1 MTKMTEKQKKWTM
14 KELRYKFLTYYQE
27 REHKIIPSA
36 PLVPENDSSTLFTSS
51 GMQPLV
57 PYLLGE
63 AHPAGKRLTDSQKSF
78 RAVDIE
84 EVGDA
89 RHTTFFEMLGNW
101 SLGDYFK
108 KEQLPWIFKF
118 LVDEVGLEPG
128 KLYVTVFAGDEKL
141 GIPADE
147 EAIEIWQKLFAECG
161 IEAKL
166 GERIFKY
173 DEHKNWWS
181 RSGEPAAMPTGE
193 PGGPDSEIF
202 YDFGAE
208 LKCHENSL
216 WKNEKCHPNCDC
228 GRFVEIANS
237 VFMQYKKQTDGSFT
251 QLQQKNVDYGGGLER
266 LMMAV
271 ENKADVF
278 ETSAFAPL
286 IEIILTGTDLKYAQL
301 NEEQKRQIRI
311 VADHYR
317 AAVMLMS
324 DGVLPSNK
332 EQGYILRRL
341 IRRSVLLADKLQL
354 KKDWSDKLVELLGE
368 QYGEVYPAVLDKQEL
383 IKGELNKEVKKFRA
397 TLNNGLKEFEKLQA
411 IDGKTAF
418 YLYESFGFP
427 LELTQELAA
436 EKAWTISEIEF
447 EQAKKEHQN
456 LSKSKSDEKFKGGLA
471 DAQALTV
478 EFHTATHLLLAAL
491 RKFVKVDCVQKG
503 SNITAE
509 RARLDFTL
517 DAPLS
522 EKQKTEV
529 MDQVNAW
536 IEADIPVEKT
546 FHTKED
552 ALKIVGGSVF
562 ADRYPDQVSVYAIKG
577 ASQEI
582 CVGPHVTHT
591 GEIGRVKIEKEKS
604 VSAGVRRIYLVKE

>member
-1 MTKMTEKQKKWTM
+1 MQTM
-14 KELRYKFLTYYQE
+14 NQLRSKFLHYY
-27 REHKIIPSA
+27 RDRDHAIIPSS

-63 AHPAGKRLTDSQKSF
+63 KHPAGKRLTDSQKSF

-108 KEQLPWIFKF
+108 KEQLPWIFNF
-118 LVDEVGLEPG
+118 LVEEVGLEPQ

-141 GIPADE
+141 KIPQDN
-147 EAIEIWQKLFAECG
+147 EAIVIWQALFAQKG
-161 IEAKL
+161 IQAEI
-166 GERIFKY
+166 GERIFLY
-173 DEHKNWWS
+173 DQKKNWWS
-181 RSGEPAAMPTGE
+181 RSGEPAAMPAGE

-202 YDFGAE
+202 YDFGVD
-208 LKCHENSL
+208 LKCHENSV
-216 WKNEKCHPNCDC
+216 WKDEKCHPNCDC

-237 VFMQYKKQTDGSFT
+237 VFMQYQKQADGSFAP
-251 QLQQKNVDYGGGLER
+251 LKQKNVDYGGGLER
-266 LMMAV
+266 LLMAV
-271 ENKADVF
+271 ENKNDVF

-286 IEIILTGTDLKYAQL
+286 IEIILADTDLEYKKLSEA
-301 NEEQKRQIRI
+301 QKRPIRI
-311 VADHYR
+311 IADHLR

-324 DGVLPSNK
+324 DGVIPSNK

-341 IRRSVLLADKLQL
+341 IRRSVLLADKLNL
-354 KKDWSDKLVELLGE
+354 KKDWSDKVVELLGK
-368 QYGEVYPAVLDKQEL
+368 QYGEVYSAVFEKKEL
-383 IKGELNKEVKKFRA
+383 IKNELNKEIQKFRA
-397 TLNNGLKEFEKLQA
+397 TLSNGLKEFEKLKD

-427 LELTQELAA
+427 FELTQELAA
-436 EKAWTISEIEF
+436 EKGWQLDVVEF
-447 EQAKKEHQN
+447 TAAKKQHQD
-456 LSKSKSDEKFKGGLA
+456 LSKSKSDAKFKGGLA

-491 RKFVKVDCVQKG
+491 RHFVKADAYQKG

-517 DAPLS
+517 DAPLTA
-522 EKQKTEV
+522 EQKQQVE
-529 MDQVNAW
+529 DQVNAW
-536 IEADIPVEKT
+536 IKADLPVKKTMHAKVEALE
-546 FHTKED
+546 
-552 ALKIVGGSVF
+552 IVGGSVF
-562 ADRYPDQVSVYAIKG
+562 ADRYPDQVSIYTIEG

-582 CVGPHVTHT
+582 CVGPHVAHT
-591 GEIGRVKIEKEKS
+591 GEIGKIKIAKEKS
-604 VSAGVRRIYLVKE
+604 VSAGVRRLYLVKAE